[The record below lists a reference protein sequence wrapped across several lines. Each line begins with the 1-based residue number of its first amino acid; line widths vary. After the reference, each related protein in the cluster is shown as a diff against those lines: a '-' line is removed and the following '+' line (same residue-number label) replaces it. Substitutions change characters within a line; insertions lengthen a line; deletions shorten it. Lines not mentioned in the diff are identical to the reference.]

1 MQKGYQM
8 NILIIGSTGGTG
20 KQLILQALDRDYNVT
35 AFARNPSKIKIEH
48 DRLKVIKGNV
58 LDIDSLRNAMAGQDI
73 VLCAL
78 GHKRWLY
85 PTKILS
91 EGTRNIVISMKEKGV
106 KRLICETSLGVGNS
120 IGRMGLYYT
129 FFVIPFILPFYF
141 WDKRKQEQIIQSS
154 DLDWTIIRPGA
165 LNNRRARG
173 SYRHGFK
180 IGNWFY
186 TVRISRADVADFML
200 NQIEDK
206 TYIRSTPGVC
216 W

>member
-1 MQKGYQM
+1 M
-8 NILIIGSTGGTG
+8 NIIIIGSTGGTG
-20 KQLILQALDRDYNVT
+20 KQLVKQALERGYNVA
-35 AFARNPSKIKIEH
+35 AFARNPSKIKINH

-58 LDIDSLRNAMAGQDI
+58 LNVDSLRNAIAGQDI

-78 GHKRWLY
+78 GHKQWLY

-91 EGTRNIVISMKEKGV
+91 EGTRNIIASMKENGV
-106 KRLICETSLGVGNS
+106 KRLICETSLGLGES
-120 IGRMGLYYT
+120 IGKMGIYYT

-154 DLDWTIIRPGA
+154 ELDWTIIRPGA
-165 LNNRRARG
+165 LNNRRARS
-173 SYRHGFK
+173 SYRHGFN

-186 TVRISRADVADFML
+186 TVRISRADVANFIL
-200 NQIEDK
+200 NQIEEK
-206 TYIRSTPGVC
+206 KYIRSKPGVC

>member
-1 MQKGYQM
+1 M

-20 KQLILQALDRDYNVT
+20 KQLVLQALDRGYNVT
-35 AFARNPSKIKIEH
+35 AFARDTSKIKIKD

-58 LDIDSLRNAMAGQDI
+58 LDVDSLKNAITGQDV

-91 EGTRNIVISMKEKGV
+91 EGIKNIIDSMVENRV
-106 KRLICETSLGVGNS
+106 KRLICETSLGLGNS
-120 IGRMGLYYT
+120 IGKMGLYYT

-141 WDKRKQEQIIQSS
+141 WDKRKQEIIIQSS
-154 DLDWTIIRPGA
+154 ELDWTIIRPGA
-165 LNNRRARG
+165 LNNRQARG
-173 SYRHGFK
+173 DYRRGLK

-186 TVRISRADVADFML
+186 TVRISRTDVADFML
-200 NQIEDK
+200 NQIEEK
-206 TYIRSTPGVC
+206 KYIHSKPGVC